1 MTLRV
6 SVCGGRFEQL
16 GLSQCTINTT
26 DPTATPTIMFTARTR
41 ARAANNTSQQQGPA
55 GAAGATCSCDGGV

>member
-6 SVCGGRFEQL
+6 SVCGGRFDQL

-26 DPTATPTIMFTARTR
+26 DPTATPTITFTARAR
-41 ARAANNTSQQQGPA
+41 ACAANNTLQQQG
-55 GAAGATCSCDGGV
+55 AAGVHVP